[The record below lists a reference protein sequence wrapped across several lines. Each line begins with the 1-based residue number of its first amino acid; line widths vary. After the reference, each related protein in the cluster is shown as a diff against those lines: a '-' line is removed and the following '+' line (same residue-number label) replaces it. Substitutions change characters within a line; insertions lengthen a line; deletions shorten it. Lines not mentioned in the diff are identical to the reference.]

1 MRKLHSILGVVGAP
15 LLAVHAAEFPGT
27 QGAVVTAAEA
37 NLFQPTPRV
46 QMREMSTDRPDVTES
61 PITVDAGHAQL
72 ELDVASWTRDH
83 RRFGGEGSE
92 QSWTFGNV
100 NLKFGLTRSI
110 DFQMVAP
117 LYSRVRHGA
126 EGFGDVTL
134 RLKANV
140 WGNDRGRTAFA
151 VMPFV
156 TLPTADEGLGTD
168 DVEGGIIFPFSAE
181 LPRGWEFGTMVELD
195 CLADENGSGHH
206 LETVTSFT
214 FGHQIAGDLSGY
226 VELVSGL
233 GTESAWAASFDC
245 GLTYALTEDIQLDA
259 GVNVG
264 LTRAAEDLN
273 PFLGLSIRF

>member
-1 MRKLHSILGVVGAP
+1 MLVLMGAP
-15 LLAVHAAEFPGT
+15 FFGAHAAEFPGARA
-27 QGAVVTAAEA
+27 AVVTAEEE
-37 NLFQPTPRV
+37 NLFHPTPRA

-61 PITVDAGHAQL
+61 PITVDAGHVQL

-92 QSWTFGNV
+92 QSWTFGNA
-100 NLKFGLTRSI
+100 NLKFGLTRNI
-110 DFQMVAP
+110 DFQVVAP
-117 LYSRVRHGA
+117 LYTKVRRGA
-126 EGFGDVTL
+126 EGFGDLTL
-134 RLKANV
+134 RLKTNL
-140 WGNDRGRTAFA
+140 WGNDGGRTAFA

-156 TLPTADEGLGTD
+156 TLPTADEGVGAD
-168 DVEGGIIFPFSAE
+168 DVEGGIIFPFSVE

-195 CLADENGSGHH
+195 CLADEDGSGHH

-226 VELVSGL
+226 VELVSVL
-233 GTESAWAASFDC
+233 GPESAWAASFDC
-245 GLTYALTEDIQLDA
+245 GLTYALSEDIQLDA
-259 GVNVG
+259 GVNFG